1 MGIDPCSPSQKKIL
15 SKNESEQVLTY
26 SKVFMF
32 TQEFKNLYEIT
43 QEDKQKRW
51 LKDREKK
58 IV

>member
-1 MGIDPCSPSQKKIL
+1 
-15 SKNESEQVLTY
+15 
-26 SKVFMF
+26 MF

-58 IV
+58 LSKKIK